1 MHLNAE
7 LVVFSQPQRLVDI
20 HSQSCPNAVGAN
32 NDHTNSCPDGHAH
45 HGDSHGLADR
55 HAHHGDSHGLADRY
69 AHHGDSHG
77 CADDSCADGGS
88 DGR

>member
-7 LVVFSQPQRLVDI
+7 LVVFSQQQRLVDI
-20 HSQSCPNAVGAN
+20 HSQSCPNAVDAN

-55 HAHHGDSHGLADRY
+55 Y
-69 AHHGDSHG
+69 AHHGNSHS